1 RTVIVD
7 EVGQATELAALQALR
22 HLPTACR
29 GRLVLVGGHNQ
40 LPPVVSERS
49 AGRTLPYTDEVAGI
63 GISSGD
69 TLRTSL
75 FERFVRR
82 YPERLITLDQQ
93 YRMAGPISTLIR
105 ETFYDG
111 SLRPGNQDVKDQRLA
126 DRFAALGVPVRHG
139 TLAAGPR
146 VVFMDTSDD
155 PDAVDSVGSG
165 TEDAR
170 DNAREADLNASL
182 LRVLVRD
189 ATGEAREHLIAE
201 IGIISPYRGQD
212 NRIRAAV
219 VRHDAGL
226 SERVRIDTVD
236 RFQGGERDV
245 ISTSLTNANADA
257 VIGPLHAG
265 WRRMNVALS
274 RARRL
279 LVIVG
284 HQRTFTVASTPEEEA
299 AKDRYRSLFATIDR
313 LAGVG
318 EATVTGT
325 TGWTFSA

>member
-1 RTVIVD
+1 
-7 EVGQATELAALQALR
+7 
-22 HLPTACR
+22 
-29 GRLVLVGGHNQ
+29 
-40 LPPVVSERS
+40 
-49 AGRTLPYTDEVAGI
+49 
-63 GISSGD
+63 
-69 TLRTSL
+69 
-75 FERFVRR
+75 
-82 YPERLITLDQQ
+82 
-93 YRMAGPISTLIR
+93 M
-105 ETFYDG
+105 
-111 SLRPGNQDVKDQRLA
+111 KDQRLA
-126 DRFAALGVPVRHG
+126 DRFAALGVPVQRG

-146 VVFMDTSDD
+146 AVFMDTSDD
-155 PDAVDSVGSG
+155 PVAVDSVGSG

-201 IGIISPYRGQD
+201 IGIISPYRRQD

-226 SERVRIDTVD
+226 SVRVRIDTVD

-245 ISTSLTNANADA
+245 IFTSLTNANAIADANANANANA
-257 VIGPLHAG
+257 VIGPLYAG
-265 WRRMNVALS
+265 WRRMNVAPS

-284 HQRTFTVASTPEEEA
+284 HRRTFTVASTPEEEA
-299 AKDRYRSLFATIDR
+299 AKDRYRSLFATIHR